1 MAMDRKY
8 LDHMQSVTGG
18 APVSILQRQMPL
30 RKRYKSE
37 PEAAWVLDQARTI
50 DAEVG
55 VDNSM
60 YTQVVIGEGYPVDL
74 PVCVHT
80 AVGGESDFP
89 NPGEILA
96 AALAGCLDMTI
107 RMIANLMGIRLV
119 HLEVHAG
126 LGADVRGSLMTGDN
140 VPVGFQNAQMR
151 VELEAGPDLPEAQLN
166 TLLDAAERSC
176 VVLQTLRAPPEVTVE
191 RVLAGNGAATAG

>member
-1 MAMDRKY
+1 MALDRKY
-8 LDHMQSVTGG
+8 LDHIHSEGG
-18 APVSILQRQMPL
+18 DAPVSVLERQLPL
-30 RKRYKSE
+30 RKRYKTE
-37 PEAAWVLDQARTI
+37 PEAARVLDQAHTTDTEI
-50 DAEVG
+50 GAE
-55 VDNSM
+55 NSM
-60 YTQVVIGEGYPVDL
+60 YTQVVFGAGYPVDL
-74 PVCVHT
+74 PVCVHK
-80 AVGGESDFP
+80 AVGGYSDFP
-89 NPGEILA
+89 NPGDILA

-151 VELEAGPDLPEAQLN
+151 VELEAGPDVPEAQLN

-176 VVLQTLRAPPEVTVE
+176 VVLQTLRAPPDVRVE
-191 RVLAGNGAATAG
+191 RVLKARAGA